1 MGARAAAWGIAWLF
15 AATGGLPRLAA
26 AQSTDA
32 SSLEPLPQA
41 PPVAAEGATPA
52 ASPSDLPAEARARL
66 EKAQRALGARDMKAA
81 RELGGP
87 LFEAYPGV
95 YAVQDLRCQ
104 LAILEWL
111 PREEQD
117 VECAALRRL
126 SGSPD
131 GRAAAQGAPGPAPNQ
146 PSASARS
153 QGQSI
158 DHEEGPLSEHPSGSG
173 PPESGANEPEA
184 AATAPGVAASAA
196 RELVATYYKR
206 LHWSISPGAVFG
218 RDKVGF
224 SLAGRI
230 QYGVDTG
237 SIIVMPGVD
246 LAGYFVDSNV
256 YVGMPMV
263 ELVLP
268 LGPFAP
274 FVEGGAGIGVVTQ
287 PSQASLAVL
296 GGGGFVLHPSP
307 TFVLGIEGGYE
318 TILGTDFRVILV
330 GPIFAFRF

>member
-1 MGARAAAWGIAWLF
+1 MGARVAAWGIAWLV
-15 AATGGLPRLAA
+15 AATAWLPRLAA
-26 AQSTDA
+26 AQATDA
-32 SSLEPLPQA
+32 GSGDLPPQA
-41 PPVAAEGATPA
+41 PAAAAKGPTPA
-52 ASPSDLPAEARARL
+52 ATPSDLPAEARARL
-66 EKAQRALGARDMKAA
+66 EKAQQALSAHDVKAA

-87 LFEAYPGV
+87 LFELYPGV

-117 VECAALRRL
+117 VECAALKRL

-131 GRAAAQGAPGPAPNQ
+131 ARAAAQAAPGPASNQ
-146 PSASARS
+146 PPVSASSHSTDHDETPPGEPPSAS
-153 QGQSI
+153 GLP
-158 DHEEGPLSEHPSGSG
+158 EG
-173 PPESGANEPEA
+173 GANEPEA
-184 AATAPGVAASAA
+184 AASPPGEAAIAA
-196 RELVATYYKR
+196 RELVAAYYKR

-237 SIIVMPGVD
+237 SIIVMPGLD

-274 FVEGGAGIGVVTQ
+274 FVEGGAGIGVVSQ

-307 TFVLGIEGGYE
+307 SFVLGIEGGYE
-318 TILGTDFRVILV
+318 TIVGTNFQVIIV